1 MAKKKSTKKRKQ
13 PQRKP
18 APQMRASAE
27 GELPVQQAA
36 TARLAKPAR
45 QAEARVDFARD
56 YGYVYADLKRV
67 GIIAAAMLVI
77 LVVLSFII
85 T

>member
-18 APQMRASAE
+18 VAQAVASVGGAQPAPS
-27 GELPVQQAA
+27 
-36 TARLAKPAR
+36 TANTRLAKPAR
-45 QAEARVDFARD
+45 TAETRVDFARD
-56 YGYVYADLKRV
+56 YSYVYADLKRV
-67 GIIAAAMLVI
+67 AVIAAAMLVI

>member
-18 APQMRASAE
+18 VPQARVLVE
-27 GELPVQQAA
+27 GEQSAQPAAA
-36 TARLAKPAR
+36 TRLAKAAR
-45 QAEARVDFARD
+45 PTETRADFARE

-67 GIIAAAMLVI
+67 AIIAAAMLVI
-77 LVVLSFII
+77 LIVLSFII